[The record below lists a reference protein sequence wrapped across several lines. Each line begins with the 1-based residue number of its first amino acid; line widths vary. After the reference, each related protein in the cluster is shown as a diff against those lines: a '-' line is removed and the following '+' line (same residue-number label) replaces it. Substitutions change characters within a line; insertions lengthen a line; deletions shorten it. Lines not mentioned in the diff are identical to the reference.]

1 MSKSLRELF
10 DLSGRVAL
18 VTGGSRGLGFQ
29 IAEALG
35 EYGANVILA
44 ARTAA
49 VASAGLILATSLI
62 APRAARRAASR
73 SGLGGT
79 VTRYSL

>member
-35 EYGANVILA
+35 NM
-44 ARTAA
+44 
-49 VASAGLILATSLI
+49 GLMSFLL
-62 APRAARRAASR
+62 RARRMN
-73 SGLGGT
+73 
-79 VTRYSL
+79 